1 MLKNAIPV
9 IAILS
14 ALQAQDGLPFEID
27 IRSRIINESKLL
39 VNVQVTNL
47 VDRPLDYLE
56 GFIREVNSQGELL
69 DEKRMVILYSYE
81 PPLQTG
87 FSSTKSIAYPLP
99 GEKPNSYEFHIAKLK
114 FIGESRVF
122 TWHPKIGFIRI
133 D

>member
-1 MLKNAIPV
+1 MLRPIIYI
-9 IAILS
+9 IAVLS
-14 ALQAQDGLPFEID
+14 TLFPQSDLPFEID
-27 IRSRIINESKLL
+27 IRTRIINDSKLL

-56 GFIREVNSQGELL
+56 GFIREINSNGELL

-99 GEKPNSYEFHIAKLK
+99 GDKPNTYEFHIAKLK

-122 TWHPKIGFIRI
+122 TWHPKVGFIRI